1 MILKEEIGQENGK
14 KTILSTCYGM
24 GVKNMHGDPNR
35 VIELPFH

>member
-24 GVKNMHGDPNR
+24 GVKNMHGDNQ
-35 VIELPFH
+35 